1 MKKYYYLYQIINLI
15 NGKIYIGAHS
25 TDNLDDGY
33 FGSGSLLKKA
43 IRKYGQENFV
53 KITLYEVGCSD
64 DLYKKEAEIVTLDFV
79 ERSDTYNLKV
89 GGYGGTTP
97 SIEVRNLLSQKAVKR
112 AAEGT
117 GTFSEESKQKIKQY
131 QDSPKGRADR
141 RRASQIAAEDPQ
153 AQQKRIEALQ
163 AWYETNGFPTRNS
176 FRVTNGEIN
185 LTLRAGRPI
194 PEGFWQGITRIH
206 KKNSKIH
213 KGAETNNFG
222 KTWYTNGAENRFLKP
237 DEMIPEGFFI
247 GRTCSKLGPRK
258 KEN

>member
-117 GTFSEESKQKIKQY
+117 FQKNPNKRSSSIKIPLKVELIGVAP
-131 QDSPKGRADR
+131 PK
-141 RRASQIAAEDPQ
+141 
-153 AQQKRIEALQ
+153 
-163 AWYETNGFPTRNS
+163 
-176 FRVTNGEIN
+176 
-185 LTLRAGRPI
+185 LRL
-194 PEGFWQGITRIH
+194 
-206 KKNSKIH
+206 KI
-213 KGAETNNFG
+213 
-222 KTWYTNGAENRFLKP
+222 LKP
-237 DEMIPEGFFI
+237 
-247 GRTCSKLGPRK
+247 SK
-258 KEN
+258 KE